1 MKYLPLLG
9 VLLGYAALSAS
20 GQSTLSAQG
29 TIRVN
34 VRLVP
39 LLVTV
44 KDAKGELV
52 GSLKASDF
60 TVYDSGV
67 QQEIRVFEPNTD
79 RPLSISVLIDDSGS
93 TLKDMKYETS
103 SVEKFFKALLGEGN
117 SKDAACVVSF
127 SSTVGLLQDFTRS
140 FSRLQNSLRQLH
152 PEGGTSLYDA
162 IFAASDATRERD
174 GRHVLVIVTDGD
186 DTTSRVHYNEA
197 LRQAQQA
204 DAIIYPIIVVPI
216 TNDAGRNV
224 GGENAL
230 AQMAKDTGGR
240 TFYPSVGAQ
249 LDRAFTDILRD
260 LRRQY
265 MVGYYPHDLP
275 KDVKSF
281 HEVRVQMV
289 RPDLQPSTRRGYY
302 GDSAP

>member
-1 MKYLPLLG
+1 MRFLTLLLG
-9 VLLGYAALSAS
+9 FATISNSGPSALSA
-20 GQSTLSAQG
+20 QSTF
-29 TIRVN
+29 REN
-34 VRLVP
+34 VRLVT

-52 GSLKASDF
+52 GSLNASDF
-60 TVYDSGV
+60 TIYDSGV
-67 QQEIRVFEPNTD
+67 QQEIKVFEPNTE

-93 TLKDMKYETS
+93 TLKDLKYETT
-103 SVEKFFKALLGEGN
+103 SVEKFFKALLAEGN
-117 SKDAACVVSF
+117 PKDTASVVSF
-127 SSTVGLLQDFTRS
+127 NSSVGLLQDFTRNL
-140 FSRLQNSLRQLH
+140 SRLQNSVRLLR

-162 IFAASDATRERD
+162 IFAASDATRERE
-174 GRHVLVIVTDGD
+174 GRHVLVVVTDGD
-186 DTTSRVHYNEA
+186 DTTSRVRYNEA
-197 LRQAQQA
+197 LREAQQA

-216 TNDAGRNV
+216 SNDAGRNV

-230 AQMAKDTGGR
+230 AQIAKDTGGR
-240 TFYPSVGAQ
+240 TFYPNVGAQ

-275 KDVKSF
+275 KDVKNF
-281 HEVRVQMV
+281 HEVRVQMA

>member
-1 MKYLPLLG
+1 MKYLPLL
-9 VLLGYAALSAS
+9 LGFVALS
-20 GQSTLSAQG
+20 GSAQPPLSVEG

-34 VRLVP
+34 VRLVN

-52 GSLKASDF
+52 GSLQPSDF
-60 TVYDSGV
+60 TISDTGV
-67 QQEIRVFEPNTD
+67 PQEIAVFEPNTE
-79 RPLSISVLIDDSGS
+79 RPLSISVLIDNSGS
-93 TLKDMKYETS
+93 TLKDLKYETT

-117 SKDAACVVSF
+117 PKDAAAVIAFNSEISV
-127 SSTVGLLQDFTRS
+127 LQNFTRS
-140 FSRLQNSLRQLH
+140 TRRLQNSLRLLR
-152 PEGGTSLYDA
+152 PDGGTSLYDA
-162 IFAASDATRERD
+162 IYLASNETSSRD

-186 DTTSRVHYNEA
+186 DTTSRLHYMDA
-197 LRQAQQA
+197 LHAAQLA
-204 DAIIYPIIVVPI
+204 DAVIYPIIVVPI
-216 TNDAGRNV
+216 PNDAGRNV

-230 AQMAKDTGGR
+230 VQIAKDTGGR
-240 TFYPSVGAQ
+240 TFYPNVGAQ
-249 LDRAFTDILRD
+249 LDRAFADILRD
-260 LRRQY
+260 LRKQY

-275 KDVKSF
+275 KDAPRF